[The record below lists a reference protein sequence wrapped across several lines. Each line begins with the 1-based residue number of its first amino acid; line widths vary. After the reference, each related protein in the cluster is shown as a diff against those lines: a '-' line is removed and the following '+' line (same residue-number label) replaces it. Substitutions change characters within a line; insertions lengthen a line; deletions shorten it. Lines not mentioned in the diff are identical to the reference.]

1 MCPMPL
7 LKAKKALNGMTAS
20 QTLRVLAT
28 DPGSER
34 DFQVF
39 AEQSGHTLLQS
50 SAANGVYSYWIRKK
64 TMNFIEVLGSWVN
77 RYFSRPD
84 AIFLVAAIL
93 AVSIVLYVL
102 AGALAPVL
110 TGLVIAFL
118 LQGLVDR
125 LQSLGCPRLPAILI
139 AMVVLLGSVLP
150 SCCWL
155 CRWFGSKRPACWRW
169 RLQQSACCVMGCL
182 GWPRAFPS
190 LLRKN
195 RSLAWS
201 TKARRNSGTLAPFC
215 WRVLFLRFSRCL
227 VC

>member
-1 MCPMPL
+1 
-7 LKAKKALNGMTAS
+7 
-20 QTLRVLAT
+20 
-28 DPGSER
+28 
-34 DFQVF
+34 
-39 AEQSGHTLLQS
+39 
-50 SAANGVYSYWIRKK
+50 
-64 TMNFIEVLGSWVN
+64 MNFIEVLGSWVN

-125 LQSLGCPRLPAILI
+125 LQSLGCPRLLAIVI
-139 AMVVLLGSVLP
+139 AMVVLLGSVFAIVLLVVP
-150 SCCWL
+150 LVWQ
-155 CRWFGSKRPACWRW
+155 RRPACWRW

-195 RSLAWS
+195 RS
-201 TKARRNSGTLAPFC
+201 
-215 WRVLFLRFSRCL
+215 
-227 VC
+227 